1 MDKQT
6 GPNGFLVV
14 LPSEIIE
21 IPQDSDKSWLTLFYS
36 LPRELAEKWKPANGL
51 PRCPYE
57 VLRTDK
63 YDHIVC
69 DDMFKLLV
77 WDCYAWCAWQ
87 FFQVKDRKGNY
98 RDIPGNWNQY
108 AGYFPLWR
116 LSYSIIPYIRMKFEQ
131 NGLGFQNLYNIPQGV
146 EVPWLTYQQFSNL
159 VGNVTDM
166 VVAEQNWQP
175 MIDAIWENRTVEDY
189 ETTSST
195 VKTDFMRKW
204 HHNRSGKAISLDE
217 MMENEDGDIFEV
229 ADPRGEFE
237 QKVIS
242 EMQIAAFAEQSITE
256 KDREILKLRMDGLT
270 EQAVQKLKRA
280 QQQKIQSEHTPPN
293 QRKNES
299 TLNVKLRLDA
309 TFFTDKRNRHNTISE
324 AGHVRTL
331 ADLISLIYFYHTI
344 AHTNMCLD
352 VLWGLLCW
360 LQLFPQCCHKYPQ
373 RSYIVIPTAAPDVLC
388 DKGMGQYLANI
399 LGQQAQ
405 QLILNGRQVQFVLSQ
420 ISASPSIIHFQFT
433 INKYRTGGYHFRRHQ
448 GESALRHPKSSQ

>member
-14 LPSEIIE
+14 LPGEIIE

-36 LPRELAEKWKPANGL
+36 LPRELAEKWKPAYEL

-63 YDHIVC
+63 YDRVVC

-166 VVAEQNWQP
+166 VIAEQNWQP
-175 MIDAIWENRTVEDY
+175 MIDAIWENRTVEDH
-189 ETTSST
+189 ETAGST

-204 HHNRSGKAISLDE
+204 HHNRSGKPISLDE

-229 ADPRGEFE
+229 ADSRGEFE

-242 EMQIAAFAEQSITE
+242 EIQIAAFAEQSITE

-270 EQAVQKLKRA
+270 EQEIADKVGYKTASAVHKRIAKIARAYEDYVTAEYQKY
-280 QQQKIQSEHTPPN
+280 
-293 QRKNES
+293 
-299 TLNVKLRLDA
+299 LD
-309 TFFTDKRNRHNTISE
+309 K
-324 AGHVRTL
+324 
-331 ADLISLIYFYHTI
+331 
-344 AHTNMCLD
+344 
-352 VLWGLLCW
+352 
-360 LQLFPQCCHKYPQ
+360 
-373 RSYIVIPTAAPDVLC
+373 
-388 DKGMGQYLANI
+388 
-399 LGQQAQ
+399 
-405 QLILNGRQVQFVLSQ
+405 
-420 ISASPSIIHFQFT
+420 
-433 INKYRTGGYHFRRHQ
+433 
-448 GESALRHPKSSQ
+448 

>member
-6 GPNGFLVV
+6 GPKGFLVV
-14 LPSEIIE
+14 LPGEIIE

-36 LPRELAEKWKPANGL
+36 LPRELAEKWKPAYEL

-63 YDHIVC
+63 YNHIVC

-98 RDIPGNWNQY
+98 RDIPSNWNQY

-116 LSYSIIPYIRMKFEQ
+116 LSYSIIPCI
-131 NGLGFQNLYNIPQGV
+131 
-146 EVPWLTYQQFSNL
+146 NL

-166 VVAEQNWQP
+166 VIAEQNWQP

-189 ETTSST
+189 ETTDSST

-204 HHNRSGKAISLDE
+204 HQNRSGKAISLDE

-270 EQAVQKLKRA
+270 EQEIADKVGYKTASAVHKRIAKIAGAYEDYVTAEYQKY
-280 QQQKIQSEHTPPN
+280 
-293 QRKNES
+293 
-299 TLNVKLRLDA
+299 LD
-309 TFFTDKRNRHNTISE
+309 K
-324 AGHVRTL
+324 
-331 ADLISLIYFYHTI
+331 
-344 AHTNMCLD
+344 
-352 VLWGLLCW
+352 
-360 LQLFPQCCHKYPQ
+360 
-373 RSYIVIPTAAPDVLC
+373 
-388 DKGMGQYLANI
+388 
-399 LGQQAQ
+399 
-405 QLILNGRQVQFVLSQ
+405 
-420 ISASPSIIHFQFT
+420 
-433 INKYRTGGYHFRRHQ
+433 
-448 GESALRHPKSSQ
+448 